1 MRGIQWRIWWQLF
14 IKDKNPSV
22 LRWTHPLWD
31 FFTTALVHMN
41 THTHTHIWTQM
52 LEHTH
57 IRTFPLQLERSSE
70 QTLRSHFPL
79 SPFSLFHALF
89 LLSQLSFSLSHSL
102 AHICALVSQFV
113 SQSQGGFKRMR
124 TSVKQL
130 NKCLDPQK
138 EFHVRGYCISLLHT
152 HTHARTHTHTH
163 ARTNAFSHTQIF
175 SRTCTLKY
183 SRTFVP
189 HSYISHTLCLFL
201 LSICLMI
208 ILCITWPTKIKRG
221 TKSHIDIFIH
231 LSDH

>member
-1 MRGIQWRIWWQLF
+1 
-14 IKDKNPSV
+14 
-22 LRWTHPLWD
+22 
-31 FFTTALVHMN
+31 
-41 THTHTHIWTQM
+41 M

-70 QTLRSHFPL
+70 QTLRSPFPL
-79 SPFSLFHALF
+79 SPFSLFHSLF
-89 LLSQLSFSLSHSL
+89 LLSQLSFSLSHFL

-163 ARTNAFSHTQIF
+163 THAQTHSL
-175 SRTCTLKY
+175 TLKY
-183 SRTFVP
+183 SRAHAHSNILAHLYLTLISLIHSVCSYLAFV
-189 HSYISHTLCLFL
+189 L
-201 LSICLMI
+201 
-208 ILCITWPTKIKRG
+208 
-221 TKSHIDIFIH
+221 
-231 LSDH
+231 

>member
-31 FFTTALVHMN
+31 IFTTALVHMN

-152 HTHARTHTHTH
+152 HTPARTHKRMLSHSNIFAH
-163 ARTNAFSHTQIF
+163 MHTQIF
-175 SRTCTLKY
+175 SHICTSLLY
-183 SRTFVP
+183 LT
-189 HSYISHTLCLFL
+189 YTLSVL
-201 LSICLMI
+201 
-208 ILCITWPTKIKRG
+208 T
-221 TKSHIDIFIH
+221 
-231 LSDH
+231 